1 MKNKPCI
8 GNISPDPKVLS
19 QDFIIPDQEAGTSKI
34 KELVQRLQLYIFT
47 PSNRIPPRAC
57 QHKERGQFLDFK
69 WTIAST
75 HSRGGGGTDL
85 APEEGSFND
94 FSPAD
99 TWSHKSLRPLATW

>member
-1 MKNKPCI
+1 M
-8 GNISPDPKVLS
+8 
-19 QDFIIPDQEAGTSKI
+19 
-34 KELVQRLQLYIFT
+34 QRLQLYIFT

-57 QHKERGQFLDFK
+57 QHNKRGQFLDFK